1 MNRSSLLLV
10 LPLAIAFVVF
20 AWLQPADTHPPA
32 RVRISPTTQQTTTSV
47 LGVAC
52 VDVHGLPYRAEK
64 CR

>member
-1 MNRSSLLLV
+1 MRREGLWLV
-10 LPLAIAFVVF
+10 APLAIAFVVF
-20 AWLQPADTHPPA
+20 AWLQPADTHPP
-32 RVRISPTTQQTTTSV
+32 RVHVSPTTQQTTTSV